1 MFLCVL
7 FVGFALA
14 FLFLFELLLVGVNT
28 VLQTAQFLCKRVR
41 QVDLVER
48 IRRRR
53 TDTLT
58 GNLDDARLDADN
70 RGIRRNLLQYD
81 SIRADTAVVTHLE
94 RSENLRAGRNEHVV
108 ADGRVTLAGV
118 VTGTAE
124 RYTVVNRAVV
134 ANLSGFTDNDAHA
147 VVNKQAFADLGTRVD
162 LNTGHMPR
170 KLRQRTRK
178 KEMLV
183 FVQPVRLTVVKQGVK
198 ALIEQNNFQ
207 CGACCRVAVPDR
219 ACIFKQSLKNHSIP
233 SKL

>member
-1 MFLCVL
+1 M
-7 FVGFALA
+7 
-14 FLFLFELLLVGVNT
+14 
-28 VLQTAQFLCKRVR
+28 
-41 QVDLVER
+41 
-48 IRRRR
+48 
-53 TDTLT
+53 
-58 GNLDDARLDADN
+58 
-70 RGIRRNLLQYD
+70 
-81 SIRADTAVVTHLE
+81 
-94 RSENLRAGRNEHVV
+94 
-108 ADGRVTLAGV
+108 TLAGV

-147 VVNKQAFADLGTRVD
+147 VVNKQTFADLCTRVD

-183 FVQPVRLTVVKQGVK
+183 FVQPVRLTVVKQGMK

-219 ACIFKQSLKNHSIP
+219 ACILKQSLKNHSIP